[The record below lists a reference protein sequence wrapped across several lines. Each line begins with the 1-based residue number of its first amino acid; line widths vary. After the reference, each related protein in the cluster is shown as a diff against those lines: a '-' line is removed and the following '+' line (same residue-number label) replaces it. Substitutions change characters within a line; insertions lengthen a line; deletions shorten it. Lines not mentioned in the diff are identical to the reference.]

1 MAFDEDLQV
10 LETKIKQLKLDY
22 EQYFLGTRP
31 REPSQARGEVQKLFA
46 LYSQQPIQNTALRFR
61 YNSIQARY
69 FALRRQWDETQRKVE
84 EGTYSRHVFKANLH
98 DRLRTQKG
106 GDASPKP
113 TANATAVAPAEPDL
127 FEAYRDAC
135 RSTGQDVSNLTR
147 EKLSTVLQKQEAAL
161 RKQYACSEV
170 RFRVVVEDGKARLK
184 AQPIGAS
191 KRA

>member
-22 EQYFLGTRP
+22 DQYFLGTRP

-84 EGTYSRHVFKANLH
+84 EGTYSRHVFKADLH
-98 DRLRTQKG
+98 DRLRSQKG
-106 GDASPKP
+106 GGAGPKP
-113 TANATAVAPAEPDL
+113 NPPAAPTAEPDL

-135 RSTGQDVSNLTR
+135 RSTGQDVSALTR
-147 EKLSTVLQKQEAAL
+147 EKLATVLSKQEAAL

-184 AQPIGAS
+184 AQPVGAS